1 MKYVSLFS
9 GIGGL
14 ESSSVLPEML
24 CDINPACRA
33 ALQLRFPSIPVWDD
47 VCTLRPPSADIV
59 AGGFPCQDISTG
71 GKQAG
76 FSGHRSSLFYQMLR
90 VAEECSASTIVAEN
104 VPNLVDMQGGAVMR
118 AVIES
123 LVEAGFV
130 YIGWRMLNARQF
142 GLPQQR
148 NRVFLVASKCADTA
162 RSVHRPLPCSDPVAP
177 SGIADGFYWTAG
189 IQSICYSRGFAPTL
203 KVGSSLSIP
212 SPPAVFFDGVVR
224 KLTASEC
231 LRLQGFDPDAFTGV
245 TEKNLLLMAGNAV
258 PVPAGHFVM
267 SGLEHPV
274 RSLEL
279 HESPQ
284 FGWSR
289 YPKHGLFLD
298 GVLSEVMHG
307 PGSLAS
313 NLWDIIDR
321 NHRAP
326 LSSRAASGLLRRL
339 ERSEKDCPAP
349 LIEALRRLTIDSSTD
364 QESVVGV

>member
-14 ESSSVLPEML
+14 ESSNVLPEML
-24 CDINPACRA
+24 CDINPACRS

-47 VCTLRPPSADIV
+47 VCTLNPPLADVV

-90 VAEECSASTIVAEN
+90 VASECRASTIVAEN
-104 VPNLVDMQGGAVMR
+104 VPNLIDMQGGAVMR

-123 LVEAGFV
+123 LVEAGFDQ
-130 YIGWRMLNARQF
+130 IGWRLLNARQF

-148 NRVFLVASKCADTA
+148 NRVFLVASKCADVA
-162 RSVHRPLPCSDPVAP
+162 RSVHRPLPSVVSEDP
-177 SGIADGFYWTAG
+177 SGAADGFYWTAG

-224 KLTASEC
+224 KLTAPEC
-231 LRLQGFDPDAFTGV
+231 LRLQGFDPDAFVGIA
-245 TEKNLLLMAGNAV
+245 EKNLLLMAGNAV

-267 SGLEHPV
+267 SGIQAPV
-274 RSLEL
+274 HGLDL

-289 YPKHGLFLD
+289 YPRHGLYTD
-298 GVLSEVMHG
+298 GVLFEVTHEHG
-307 PGSLAS
+307 PLAS
-313 NLWDIIDR
+313 NLWDMIDR
-321 NHRAP
+321 DNRAP
-326 LSSRAASGLLRRL
+326 LSCRASSGLLRRL
-339 ERSEKDCPAP
+339 QRSEKDCPAP
-349 LIEALRRLTIDSSTD
+349 LLEALRRLTVDSTTD
-364 QESVVGV
+364 QESVVRI